1 VHTTRKKLVEY
12 GTRPD
17 VPTGKTPQKKTWKYV
32 DHWDLTRNR
41 EALLRKRANEGSIPK
56 QSATHLAEVGSD
68 EDEGHDFSE
77 LAQESLPLQD
87 STPVLQITSRSPT
100 SSTSSMVTPHDSP
113 DSQIPHIVPNGR
125 QSIVESLRPLPQKR
139 TLVSK
144 RNSLPPPPPLAD
156 SRRKNVVTSRLSRRS
171 VR

>member
-1 VHTTRKKLVEY
+1 VHATRKKLVEY

-17 VPTGKTPQKKTWKYV
+17 VSTGKTPQKKTWKYV
-32 DHWDLTRNR
+32 DHWDLTKNR
-41 EALLRKRANEGSIPK
+41 EALLRKRENEGSIPK
-56 QSATHLAEVGSD
+56 QSATHLAEVGP
-68 EDEGHDFSE
+68 DEGDDFSE
-77 LAQESLPLQD
+77 LARESPLLQD
-87 STPVLQITSRSPT
+87 STSVLQITSKSPT

-113 DSQIPHIVPNGR
+113 DSQIPHIVPNRR
-125 QSIVESLRPLPQKR
+125 QSIVESLRPLPPKK
-139 TLVSK
+139 TFVSK